1 MKAKPQLFT
10 LFDLN
15 FWHFQTI
22 LAFQSLP
29 VWCNCVNEATFA
41 RNVKCDFFCD
51 FQTPCHCWCK
61 VIADSNLIYGY
72 FIGEWPDHQYLLEWC
87 FCRDKWPY
95 FPRTI
100 TAVVSPILVYEI
112 NWWKKNW
119 GSWWSGQLHILS
131 RIPSCHLVLSKRVN
145 KFCQTVPRVRSE
157 QK

>member
-112 NWWKKNW
+112 NWWKKIGEAGGVGNCTYYP
-119 GSWWSGQLHILS
+119 GFPTAILS
-131 RIPSCHLVLSKRVN
+131 CQRGSINFVKLSHA
-145 KFCQTVPRVRSE
+145 
-157 QK
+157 